1 LVLFASFL
9 RLWLSGQHPEREFN
23 FIEQYADDLEVILT
37 HICIKHQV
45 ESVDV
50 AAISMGAL
58 VVWAHF
64 NRYAHSEPQSTT
76 TTSRNR
82 NSTTSANNQSSTTS
96 SSKSHSKIKRY
107 LNIDQSPIVHNQ
119 PDWQGGVFG
128 DKQAQIFEQFSEV
141 LQATLVIEI
150 AESGHAIPLDAP
162 IQFSQVLKHFLQAVK
177 IDRY

>member
-1 LVLFASFL
+1 MVLFASFL

-64 NRYAHSEPQSTT
+64 NRYAQSVPQSTT
-76 TTSRNR
+76 DTS
-82 NSTTSANNQSSTTS
+82 NSSNTSATNHSSTTS
-96 SSKSHSKIKRY
+96 SSKNSSKIKRY
-107 LNIDQSPIVHNQ
+107 LNIDQSPIVHNP